1 MGVKDVE
8 SFLPKQQQEQQEQP
22 IPSSNPMQMEAS
34 ENMQEGSM
42 EEPLTSDMQALMGGV

>member
-1 MGVKDVE
+1 
-8 SFLPKQQQEQQEQP
+8 
-22 IPSSNPMQMEAS
+22 MQMETL